1 MRRSDS
7 ERDRWEERTGILNI
21 PTRLIRWFS
30 GIFTTVWL
38 ILTGISSY
46 NSFNAHSG
54 ESWDAQTVGIIWAG
68 APNIGFALPAAYILT
83 EVIDM
88 VFGTWYRQR
97 TRQRAQEEGMREGLE
112 EGMREGLKKGIQEG
126 LEKGIQEGLEKGM
139 QEGRQEQHERWLEWL
154 DRRQQAEASGLPFDE
169 PPPGLSGEHPTE
181 E

>member
-1 MRRSDS
+1 MGRPHD
-7 ERDRWEERTGILNI
+7 DLGNWEDRTGILNI

-46 NSFNAHSG
+46 NSFTSHSG
-54 ESWDAQTVGIIWAG
+54 DSWDAQTLGIIGAG

-97 TRQRAQEEGMREGLE
+97 TRERARAEGLE
-112 EGMREGLKKGIQEG
+112 AGTKA
-126 LEKGIQEGLEKGM
+126 
-139 QEGRQEQHERWLEWL
+139 GRQIGRQQGMKEQQERWLQWL
-154 DRRQQAEASGLPFDE
+154 ERRQQAEADGRPFDE
-169 PPPGLSGEHPTE
+169 PPPSLNGDHSTE

>member
-1 MRRSDS
+1 MRPADNVPGN
-7 ERDRWEERTGILNI
+7 WEERTGILNI

-30 GIFTTVWL
+30 GIFTSLWL

-46 NSFNAHSG
+46 NNFSTLGG
-54 ESWDAQTVGIIWAG
+54 ESWDAQTIGIIAAG

-97 TRQRAQEEGMREGLE
+97 TRQRAQEEGL
-112 EGMREGLKKGIQEG
+112 QEG
-126 LEKGIQEGLEKGM
+126 LQKGLQKGLR
-139 QEGRQEQHERWLEWL
+139 EGRQEQQERWMQWLER
-154 DRRQQAEASGLPFDE
+154 RRQAEENGLPFDE
-169 PPPGLSGEHPTE
+169 PPPTLNGEHPTE

>member
-1 MRRSDS
+1 MRQPDN
-7 ERDRWEERTGILNI
+7 ERDHWEERTGILNI

-30 GIFTTVWL
+30 SIFTTLWL

-46 NSFNAHSG
+46 NSFSTPGG
-54 ESWDAQTVGIIWAG
+54 ESWDAQTTGFIAAG

-97 TRQRAQEEGMREGLE
+97 TRERARAEGLE
-112 EGMREGLKKGIQEG
+112 EGKKA
-126 LEKGIQEGLEKGM
+126 GM
-139 QEGRQEQHERWLEWL
+139 HEQHELWVQWL
-154 DRRQQAEASGLPFDE
+154 DRQRQAEENGLPFDE
-169 PPPGLSGEHPTE
+169 PPPGLNGEHPTE

>member
-1 MRRSDS
+1 MRRPDT
-7 ERDRWEERTGILNI
+7 EWDRWEKRTGILNI

-46 NSFNAHSG
+46 NSFNTHSG
-54 ESWDAQTVGIIWAG
+54 ESWDVKTVGIIAAG

-97 TRQRAQEEGMREGLE
+97 TRQRAQEEGLQEGLAK
-112 EGMREGLKKGIQEG
+112 GLQEGLQEG
-126 LEKGIQEGLEKGM
+126 LEKGLEKGL
-139 QEGRQEQHERWLEWL
+139 QEGRAEGRQEQQERWLQWL
-154 DRRQQAEASGLPFDE
+154 DRQRRAQSDGLPFDE
-169 PPPGLSGEHPTE
+169 PPPSMHGEHPTE